1 MNRDSGALELC
12 VLVLYRTELYNK
24 LIYALNDAGIRGAT
38 TVSSSG
44 MLWKKER
51 MTIMLNTLMDQ
62 GRMMAQNELSSP
74 NELTS
79 R

>member
-1 MNRDSGALELC
+1 MMDMESGMTTRTNTTMSFAPSMWADSVSPRDALE
-12 VLVLYRTELYNK
+12 
-24 LIYALNDAGIRGAT
+24 
-38 TVSSSG
+38 
-44 MLWKKER
+44 KER